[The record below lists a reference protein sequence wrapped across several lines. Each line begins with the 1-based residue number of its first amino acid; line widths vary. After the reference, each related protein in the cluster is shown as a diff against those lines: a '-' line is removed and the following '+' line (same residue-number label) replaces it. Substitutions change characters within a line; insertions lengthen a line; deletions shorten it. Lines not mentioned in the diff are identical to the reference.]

1 MTPYVV
7 SFFKTMYNDIGHPRK
22 VFQSRVVIRHARSL
36 ERAIEAAKKRL
47 AHGHQMSPREVRAW
61 DAEVRRVGE
70 GERLG

>member
-7 SFFKTMYNDIGHPRK
+7 NFFKTMYNDIGHPKK

-36 ERAIEAAKKRL
+36 ERALEAAKKRL
-47 AHGHQMSPREVRAW
+47 SRGRQLSSREVRAW
-61 DAEVRRVGE
+61 DAEIRRVGE

>member
-22 VFQSRVVIRHARSL
+22 VCQSRVIIRHARSL
-36 ERAIEAAKKRL
+36 ERALEAAKKRL
-47 AHGHQMSPREVRAW
+47 ARGQRLSPREIRAW
-61 DAEVRRVGE
+61 DAEVHRVGE